1 MDRNADKRLIDEA
14 DIFFLAS
21 DVDFYQVYCDYEVQR
36 FSFAFFAVFAFA
48 SGPFDV
54 ASGKS
59 TLEQRSSWWRSG
71 KRVWRTIF
79 TIVTDLQ

>member
-1 MDRNADKRLIDEA
+1 MDKNDKRLIDEA
-14 DIFFLAS
+14 GIFSLGGS
-21 DVDFYQVYCDYEVQR
+21 KQNVDFYQVYCDYEVQR

-59 TLEQRSSWWRSG
+59 TLE
-71 KRVWRTIF
+71 
-79 TIVTDLQ
+79 